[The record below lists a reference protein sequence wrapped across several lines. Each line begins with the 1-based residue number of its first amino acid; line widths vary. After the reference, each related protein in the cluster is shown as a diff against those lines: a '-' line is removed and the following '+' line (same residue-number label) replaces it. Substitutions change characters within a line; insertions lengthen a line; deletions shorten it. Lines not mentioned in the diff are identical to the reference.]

1 MNERLAVAGGETLG
15 VTTGQVDP
23 SILPATANDTNLDGS
38 PFQVMPPLSD
48 EEYAALREDIAERG
62 VLVPVV
68 VDQYGN
74 TLDGHHRQRIAA
86 ELGVD
91 CPTEVR
97 HVADDGEAR
106 DLALTLNL
114 ARRHLTR
121 EQKRALI
128 ADQIAR
134 DPAATDRSIAR
145 RLRCSPST
153 VGAVRRGEVSNLDTP
168 MTRREEAE
176 ARSDRIRAGLH
187 EWDHDIL
194 VALLRGVP
202 PSMMADCMLEALARV
217 ERQAHDREIRD
228 AFRDHIAM
236 PRIRA
241 VLAWPNGGYYADDIA
256 SVGGDHDELRD
267 LLDAQR
273 KAAAGDSP

>member
-1 MNERLAVAGGETLG
+1 MNERLAVAGGEALG

-68 VDQYGN
+68 VDQHGN
-74 TLDGHHRQRIAA
+74 VLDGHHRQRIAVK
-86 ELGVD
+86 LGVD
-91 CPTEVR
+91 CPMEIRQVG
-97 HVADDGEAR
+97 DEDEAR
-106 DLALTLNL
+106 DVAFTLNL

-128 ADQIAR
+128 QVEIDR

-153 VGAVRRGEVSNLDTP
+153 VGAVRRGEVSNLDTEPEP
-168 MTRREEAE
+168 MTRERAE
-176 ARSDRIRAGLH
+176 ALTEQISTGLRR
-187 EWDHDIL
+187 WDHDL
-194 VALLRGVP
+194 VVGLLRGVP
-202 PSMMADCMLEALARV
+202 PAMLGRSVLEMLSEV
-217 ERQAHDREIRD
+217 EREFGGDREITD
-228 AFRDHIAM
+228 VIRDHMVM
-236 PRIRA
+236 PRVDAI
-241 VLAWPNGGYYADDIA
+241 LAWPHGGFYADGVA
-256 SVGGDHDELRD
+256 SVDDELRD

-273 KAAAGDSP
+273 KAPTS